1 MKASKISGVERHSVL
16 LNASAR
22 VSRSI
27 ASILDLPL
35 LLSRTV
41 DIICDEF
48 GFYYSGVFLVDET
61 GEWAQLRAGRGEA
74 GQTMVDEGHKLHIGG
89 NSMIGAAIASRT
101 GRIAHDVGEEAVHF
115 KNPHLP
121 LTRSEMAL
129 PLIAGDQ
136 VIGALTVQS
145 EVESAFKPEDISAL
159 QTMADQLGV
168 AIQNANLNRKNHEL
182 LRQAERRARLLRA
195 ANAVG
200 KEVTSVLNLDEL
212 LPRMV
217 NTIVEAYGFYYAGI
231 FLVDDSG
238 AWASLR
244 AGYGEAGAAM
254 LEEGHKLQVGG
265 NSMIGTC
272 IRLNEARIALD
283 VGEERVH
290 FKNPHLPN
298 TRSEMA
304 LPLPFGRTV
313 LGAVTIQSME
323 ERAFSQDD
331 ITTLQT
337 MADHLAVA
345 IKNAY
350 TLEALNAAHAELL
363 RTKVYEAL
371 TVATTEAIHWI
382 GNKALPITMTVSRLQ
397 EDLASDKPDMDS
409 LREDLDLIAESAE
422 LIVQVKEQLI
432 GQAREQKPRPVLLA
446 DVFQAAAHQRG
457 VKALKVEVAS
467 EAAYVMADST
477 QLARALGNLLQNAVE
492 AGAKKLTVKVIPAAQ
507 KNFVQATITD
517 DGSGMSPEVL
527 DKVWTPFFT
536 TKANHTGLGLPAALH
551 VITQLQ
557 GEIHLHSAPGKGT
570 AVEIRLPIGR
580 FEATALETTPAISLI
595 DDDDAWA
602 RSFSGAVK
610 TAKRAAAPDPKA
622 ELILVDEHL
631 EEADFE
637 AVIESL
643 QKAGLAAKT
652 IVLTAALDVDRMTRL
667 LRLGLQ
673 DVRLKPYSPA
683 EIPSLWEK

>member
-1 MKASKISGVERHSVL
+1 MKASKVSGVERQSLL

-22 VSRSI
+22 VSRNI

-48 GFYYSGVFLVDET
+48 GFYYAGVFLVDEAS
-61 GEWAQLRAGRGEA
+61 EWAQLRAGRGDA
-74 GQTMVDEGHKLHIGG
+74 GRIMVDEGHKLHIGG
-89 NSMIGAAIASRT
+89 NSMIGAAIANRA
-101 GRIAHDVGEEAVHF
+101 GRIAHDVGEEAVFF

-129 PLIAGDQ
+129 PLIAGDE

-145 EVESAFKPEDISAL
+145 EVEAAFNPEDVAAL
-159 QTMADQLGV
+159 QTMADQLAV
-168 AIQNANLNRKNHEL
+168 AIQNANLHQKNHQL

-195 ANAVG
+195 ANLVG
-200 KEVTSVLNLDEL
+200 KEVTSILGLEEL

-231 FLVDDSG
+231 FLVDESG
-238 AWASLR
+238 SWASLV

-304 LPLPFGRTV
+304 LPLPFGKTV

-350 TLEALNAAHAELL
+350 TLEALKTAHAELL

-371 TVATTEAIHWI
+371 TLATTEAIHWI
-382 GNKALPITMTVSRLQ
+382 GNKALPITLTIARLQ
-397 EDLASDKPDMDS
+397 EDLTSPKPDLDS
-409 LREDLDLIAESAE
+409 LREDLDLIAESAD

-446 DVFQAAAHQRG
+446 DVFQAAAHLRG
-457 VKALKVEVAS
+457 VEDLKIQVAS

-477 QLARALGNLLQNAVE
+477 QLTRALGNLLQNALE
-492 AGAKKLTVKVIPAAQ
+492 AGATKVSVKAIPSAQ
-507 KNFVQATITD
+507 KGFVHVTITD
-517 DGSGMSPEVL
+517 DGSGMSAEVL
-527 DKVWTPFFT
+527 EKIWTPFFT
-536 TKANHTGLGLPAALH
+536 TKPNHTGLGLPAALH
-551 VITQLQ
+551 VLTQLQ
-557 GEIHLHSAPGKGT
+557 GELHLESAPGQGT
-570 AVEIRLPIGR
+570 SVEILLPAGR
-580 FEATALETTPAISLI
+580 PDGALLTDGPQILLL

-602 RSFSGAVK
+602 RSFAGTVK
-610 TAKRAAAPDPKA
+610 TVSRAETPDPKA
-622 ELILVDEHL
+622 DLILIDEHL
-631 EEADFE
+631 QFADFE
-637 AVIESL
+637 AVVQNL
-643 QKAGLAAKT
+643 VAAGLASKT

-667 LRLGLQ
+667 LRAGLR
-673 DVRLKPYSPA
+673 DVRLKPYSPV
-683 EIPSLWEK
+683 EISAIWES